1 MKLILICSFTCPV
14 FLSLAPENY
23 FTFFSHKK
31 QHFLYYPLLCSIVYA
46 TMLLNQGINTSAD
59 GLLPLTSTPSKTFP
73 FLFEPAAWLAD
84 TPLMSQVGK
93 DPAG

>member
-1 MKLILICSFTCPV
+1 
-14 FLSLAPENY
+14 
-23 FTFFSHKK
+23 
-31 QHFLYYPLLCSIVYA
+31 
-46 TMLLNQGINTSAD
+46 MLLNQGINTSAD